1 MLLEET
7 QSKSFRITVP
17 WKKAE
22 GDIRNFICKRFSS
35 TVCNDIKAFYTNLK
49 VQYVSDVPRLDVLST
64 ASLCPA
70 FLLWTYVTC
79 LLWL

>member
-35 TVCNDIKAFYTNLK
+35 TVCNDIKAFYTHLK
-49 VQYVSDVPRLDVLST
+49 VQYVLTQNLAPGPVRKK
-64 ASLCPA
+64 
-70 FLLWTYVTC
+70 F
-79 LLWL
+79 